1 MSAGAAVVLVT
12 IERAVL
18 VEAATE
24 MEKAAQMVTLLN
36 GGSDTYFAEMLRE
49 TGDDLA
55 RATCGIDGPY
65 GRSDELDELR
75 ERVRVEA
82 ERRAEEWFAPSRL
95 QDAPPEV
102 A

>member
-36 GGSDTYFAEMLRE
+36 GGSDTCFAGVLRE

-55 RATCGIDGPY
+55 RTACGITEPY

-75 ERVRVEA
+75 ESIRAEAGRRV
-82 ERRAEEWFAPSRL
+82 EEWFAPSRR
-95 QDAPPEV
+95 QEAPP
-102 A
+102 AAA